1 MQCHIG
7 MIEQQ
12 ETVDDR
18 IARVKGSARLPVPYL
33 PLCQWSSWFF
43 LFVNLSKGEE
53 TYFSSLSLQSPL
65 PLLSLSY
72 PFPCLLCELLFNH
85 RYSRLKIA
93 IKTIPQ

>member
-7 MIEQQ
+7 VIEQQ

-18 IARVKGSARLPVPYL
+18 IAPVKGSAQLPVPYL
-33 PLCQWSSWFF
+33 PLCQRSSWFF
-43 LFVNLSKGEE
+43 LFVNLSKGEK

-65 PLLSLSY
+65 TLLRLPY
-72 PFPCLLCELLFNH
+72 PFPCLSWELLFNH
-85 RYSRLKIA
+85 RYWRLKIA